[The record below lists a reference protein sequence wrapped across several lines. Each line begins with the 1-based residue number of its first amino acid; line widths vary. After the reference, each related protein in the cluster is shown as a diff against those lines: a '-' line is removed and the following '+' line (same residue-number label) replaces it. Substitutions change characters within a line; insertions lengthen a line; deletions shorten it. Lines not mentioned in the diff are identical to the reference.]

1 MEKAVASAATA
12 FSLLP
17 MRFLALHVDYFRTE
31 MTERSRS
38 PLREEPEN
46 KTVSV
51 DEALVVLSS
60 VEKADE
66 ADPNAVASRAAD
78 EIARIAEQLKVRA
91 IVIHSFAHLF
101 AELARPET
109 AILVLKEI
117 QKKLRALGYRVER
130 TPFGWFNTLEMRAKG
145 HPLSRIARVV

>member
-1 MEKAVASAATA
+1 MATA
-12 FSLLP
+12 FLLSP

-31 MTERSRS
+31 MTERGRS

-60 VEKADE
+60 VEKTDE
-66 ADPNAVASRAAD
+66 TDPDASAARAAD
-78 EIARIAEQLKVRA
+78 EIARIAEQLKVRT

-117 QKKLRALGYRVER
+117 QQKLRALGYRVER
-130 TPFGWFNTLEMRAKG
+130 TPFGWFNTLEVRAKG

>member
-1 MEKAVASAATA
+1 MATA
-12 FSLLP
+12 FLLSP

-31 MTERSRS
+31 MTERGRS

-46 KTVSV
+46 RTVSV

-66 ADPNAVASRAAD
+66 ANPSASASRAAD
-78 EIARIAEQLKVRA
+78 EIARIAEQLKVRT

-101 AELARPET
+101 AELAKPET
-109 AILVLKEI
+109 AVSVLKEI
-117 QKKLRALGYRVER
+117 QGRLNQRGYRVER
-130 TPFGWFNTLEMRAKG
+130 TPFGWFNTLEVRAKG